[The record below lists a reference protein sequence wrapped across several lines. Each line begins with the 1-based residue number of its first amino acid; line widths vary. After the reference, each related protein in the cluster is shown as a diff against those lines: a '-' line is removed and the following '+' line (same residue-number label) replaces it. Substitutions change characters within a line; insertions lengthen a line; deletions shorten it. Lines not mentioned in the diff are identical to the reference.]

1 MTENGNGNDE
11 KTKPERDSK
20 GRFLPGHGGGPGRGK
35 KADEI
40 DLTNLTE
47 DEFWEALEDLNRQDM
62 MSPDVMT
69 RQRAIKL
76 KVMKEEFLHK
86 KKVEGEVEKLTA
98 PYMMELL
105 KVDTLAKN
113 SFGEVKS
120 LRKWLEESLKVCS
133 GCPKFPGKANDE
145 FEFYKGGADG

>member
-1 MTENGNGNDE
+1 M
-11 KTKPERDSK
+11 
-20 GRFLPGHGGGPGRGK
+20 GRFVKGCSGGPGRGK

-86 KKVEGEVEKLTA
+86 KKVEGELEKLTA
-98 PYMMELL
+98 PFMMELF

-113 SFGEVKS
+113 SFGGVKS
-120 LRKWLEESLKVCS
+120 LRKWLEESLKVCP

-145 FEFYKGGADG
+145 FQFYKDDADR